1 MNSISLWIA
10 GAWNM
15 MDIAP
20 VIPLFDKS
28 GTAELWGKKL

>member
-20 VIPLFDKS
+20 VIPLDKS